1 MIISLL
7 KYPGGESNPYLKFR
21 KLPFYPLNYQGYG
34 LAVGMI
40 NLPMVQIYEHSLIDT
55 SARGVIWLR
64 LAVGRK
70 FF

>member
-34 LAVGMI
+34 LAVCVFCQV
-40 NLPMVQIYEHSLIDT
+40 VQIYEHSLIDT

>member
-7 KYPGGESNPYLKFR
+7 KYPRGESNPYQKFR

-34 LAVGMI
+34 LAVCVFCQV
-40 NLPMVQIYEHSLIDT
+40 VQIYEHSLIDT

-64 LAVGRK
+64 LAVRRK

>member
-7 KYPGGESNPYLKFR
+7 MYPGGESNPYLKFR
-21 KLPFYPLNYQGYG
+21 KLPFYPLNYQGNV
-34 LAVGMI
+34 LTTVWVRQV
-40 NLPMVQIYEHSLIDT
+40 VQIYEHSLIDT